1 MRARDANASRQRQQ
15 LSAALHQDRHL
26 FTASGQ
32 SIPIRTAGGVKVV
45 DRQSG
50 QIKGELLK
58 GRKLGQ
64 RFAWQRDP
72 SSSAPL

>member
-1 MRARDANASRQRQQ
+1 MWCAMGCGACEGRAVDEARG
-15 LSAALHQDRHL
+15 
-26 FTASGQ
+26 SGQ
-32 SIPIRTAGGVKVV
+32 V
-45 DRQSG
+45 
-50 QIKGELLK
+50 KGELLK